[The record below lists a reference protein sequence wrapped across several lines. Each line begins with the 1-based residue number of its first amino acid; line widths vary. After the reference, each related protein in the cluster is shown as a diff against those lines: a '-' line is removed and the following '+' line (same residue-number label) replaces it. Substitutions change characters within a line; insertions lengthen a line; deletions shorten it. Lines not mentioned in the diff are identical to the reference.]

1 MAADNN
7 SESFRQSG
15 RHSFEWALIRGQ
27 LGQTWAAL
35 TRHQRHLAELKATSG
50 AKRPG
55 GRYAGVN
62 TVPVNA
68 IRGSEGRTRD
78 FDADFNPLTDNIQDR
93 WVSIYTAQK
102 RGAALPPV
110 ELIRVA
116 ETYFVRDGHHRVSV
130 ARAMGQ
136 EYIEAVVTA
145 WE

>member
-1 MAADNN
+1 MTADTASQN
-7 SESFRQSG
+7 FQQSG
-15 RHSFEWALIRGQ
+15 RYQFEWARIRGE

-35 TRHQRHLAELKATSG
+35 TRHRRNLAELQAASCG
-50 AKRPG
+50 KRAG
-55 GRYAGVN
+55 GRFAGVN
-62 TVPVNA
+62 TVPVKA

-78 FDADFNPLTDNIQDR
+78 FDADFNPLTDNSQDR
-93 WVSIYTAQK
+93 WVRIYAAQK

-116 ETYFVRDGHHRVSV
+116 ETYFVRDGHHRISV
-130 ARAMGQ
+130 ARALGQ

>member
-1 MAADNN
+1 MATDTFFQN
-7 SESFRQSG
+7 SQQGG
-15 RHSFEWALIRGQ
+15 RHQFEWARIRGE

-35 TRHQRHLAELKATSG
+35 TRQRHNLAELRPASG
-50 AKRPG
+50 GKQTG
-55 GRYAGVN
+55 GRFAGVN
-62 TVPVNA
+62 TVPVKA

-93 WVSIYTAQK
+93 WVSIYNAQK

-116 ETYFVRDGHHRVSV
+116 ETYFVRDGHHRISV
-130 ARAMGQ
+130 ARALGQ